1 MPVPPRIT
9 AAVAL
14 LDVQPRDTVLEVGGG
29 TGVSAGLICSR
40 LDGGRLIAL
49 DRSAKA
55 TARAVERNPDHAVS
69 RRLEVVVGALGD
81 LDGRDETVDRALAL
95 NVNVFWT
102 GSADAELEV
111 LRRVLRPGG
120 LVVLAWS
127 GNGPQQGS
135 RIVEAATDGLGR
147 HGFTDIEEIDDP
159 HLIGVT
165 ARRAS

>member
-1 MPVPPRIT
+1 V
-9 AAVAL
+9 
-14 LDVQPRDTVLEVGGG
+14 LDVQPGDTVLEVGGG

-55 TARAVERNPDHAVS
+55 TARTVERNRDHVAEG
-69 RRLEVVVGALGD
+69 RLEAVTGALAELTKLTGQA
-81 LDGRDETVDRALAL
+81 GQAGSMDRALAV

-120 LVVLAWS
+120 LVVLVWGA
-127 GNGPQQGS
+127 GGPQSAS
-135 RIVEAATDGLGR
+135 RIVAPTADGLLR
-147 HGFTDIEEIDDP
+147 HGFTSVAAIYDR
-159 HLIGVT
+159 HLVGVT
-165 ARRAS
+165 ARAPF